1 MPNEVD
7 DPTQKKRALE
17 LVLDAWERAI
27 GDGCEPEVV
36 ASVAIYAALADM
48 VDRYGEEAVA
58 EFCATLP
65 ARARAGEFTL
75 NAPAS

>member
-7 DPTQKKRALE
+7 DSAQKRRALE
-17 LVLDAWERAI
+17 LVLDAWDRAI
-27 GDGCEPEVV
+27 GDGCEPEVI

-65 ARARAGEFTL
+65 GRARGGEFTL
-75 NAPAS
+75 SSPRG